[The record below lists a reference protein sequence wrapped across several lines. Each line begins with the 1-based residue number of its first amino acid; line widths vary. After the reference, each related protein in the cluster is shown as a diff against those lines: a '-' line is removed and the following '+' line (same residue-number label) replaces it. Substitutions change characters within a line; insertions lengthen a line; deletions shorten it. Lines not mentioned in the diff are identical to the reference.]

1 MILKPANQTPLTAL
15 ALAELAVRAGV
26 PEGVL
31 SVLTGN
37 SKQISARPC
46 PASRPPLLDLRCT
59 TAGKGGCPA
68 LAESGCRRE
77 PWRSGLCFAPPFI
90 SIETA
95 GDLLINFYT
104 EVVDHQMLNR
114 MQCHQTH
121 ETLL

>member
-46 PASRPPLLDLRCT
+46 PASRPPAP
-59 TAGKGGCPA
+59 AGPPLHDCRKG
-68 LAESGCRRE
+68 
-77 PWRSGLCFAPPFI
+77 F
-90 SIETA
+90 
-95 GDLLINFYT
+95 
-104 EVVDHQMLNR
+104 
-114 MQCHQTH
+114 
-121 ETLL
+121 